1 MDRFTEVYELQAAG
15 ALLTA
20 LGLGEKSICEVDR
33 LNMGLYMLGNIITKA
48 ADKIE
53 EDEIY
58 NDFEAF
64 LDDINNI
71 LGIQGGSYVK

>member
-1 MDRFTEVYELQAAG
+1 MDHFTEVYELQAAG

-53 EDEIY
+53 EDEKS
-58 NDFEAF
+58 A
-64 LDDINNI
+64 
-71 LGIQGGSYVK
+71 K